1 MTARMVV
8 VIVVVT
14 VGECLK
20 VEALRIRRSKSQK
33 TSHDTS
39 NY

>member
-1 MTARMVV
+1 MIARMVV
-8 VIVVVT
+8 VNVVVV

-33 TSHDTS
+33 TSHETS
-39 NY
+39 KY